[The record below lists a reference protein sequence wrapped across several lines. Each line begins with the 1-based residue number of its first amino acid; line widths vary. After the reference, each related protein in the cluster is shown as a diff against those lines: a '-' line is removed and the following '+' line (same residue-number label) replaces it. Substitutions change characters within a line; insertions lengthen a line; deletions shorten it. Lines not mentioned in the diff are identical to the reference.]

1 MTRRPLLKHWKVEVD
16 YRLIRLVK
24 SLMCLSG
31 LDFDYRFYR
40 CYIYSEFV
48 GGLLVVV
55 VGEAMYY
62 GWIDDLHL
70 FLDCS

>member
-1 MTRRPLLKHWKVEVD
+1 
-16 YRLIRLVK
+16 
-24 SLMCLSG
+24 MCLSG